1 MVADLIR
8 ALKQLQQMNNDSVDY
23 FEFRKGTVETIN
35 PLTVKIDQK
44 LILEEDDLILTHL
57 VRDYDVDISVSHETE
72 DFELVEGVLTDI
84 KSHKHEYKGRK
95 RITVHNGLKA
105 GEDVV
110 LLKAQGGQTYIV
122 LDRYKDPHAEGEWL

>member
-1 MVADLIR
+1 MADLVQL
-8 ALKQLQQMNNDSVDY
+8 LKELSKKTNDAQEP
-23 FEFRKGTVETIN
+23 FEHRKGTVESVK
-35 PLTVKIDQK
+35 PLTVRVDQK

-110 LLKAQGGQTYIV
+110 LLKVQGGQTYIV
-122 LDRYKDPHAEGEWL
+122 LDRFKDPQTEGEWL